1 MELIASNNHGSAA
14 VRRAMIITVVGIVA
28 VGVFPVM
35 RVSVGPT
42 GIAAADRET
51 KNYTVES
58 NNQFLHN

>member
-1 MELIASNNHGSAA
+1 
-14 VRRAMIITVVGIVA
+14 MIITVVGIVA

-35 RVSVGPT
+35 RVSVGTT